1 VFSLF
6 AIQSNTLSVLIIIV
20 IAPIAI
26 VMIPRVV
33 VVYGGS
39 IILRIASVRIPLQ
52 WQSILTL
59 KGFDSEEEFM

>member
-1 VFSLF
+1 LF

-26 VMIPRVV
+26 VMISRVV

-52 WQSILTL
+52 WQSIITL
-59 KGFDSEEEFM
+59 GGFDSEEEFM